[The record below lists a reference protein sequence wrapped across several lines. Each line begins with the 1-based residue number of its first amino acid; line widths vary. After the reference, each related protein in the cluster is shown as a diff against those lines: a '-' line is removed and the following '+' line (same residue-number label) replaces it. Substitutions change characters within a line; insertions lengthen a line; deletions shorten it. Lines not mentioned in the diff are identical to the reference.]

1 MEKIGKKM
9 GGKKRYFGLFGKR
22 RKLEGKLVKFLVFS
36 SCAHQKCNLPN
47 LERKLERKK
56 SHLERPNCPL
66 ALCIVHFLPL
76 LFFFFTPFL
85 LSFYLFLLL
94 SILFLLLFCYSSVF
108 SFIFFPIFFFSHFFW
123 IFVLSLS
130 LF

>member
-9 GGKKRYFGLFGKR
+9 GGKKRYFGVFGKR

-76 LFFFFTPFL
+76 LFFFFSHPF
-85 LSFYLFLLL
+85 FFP
-94 SILFLLLFCYSSVF
+94 
-108 SFIFFPIFFFSHFFW
+108 FIFFFFFFAIHPFFLSFFFQSFFFSHFFW

-130 LF
+130 LSLF

>member
-1 MEKIGKKM
+1 M
-9 GGKKRYFGLFGKR
+9 GGLG

-36 SCAHQKCNLPN
+36 SCVHQKCNLPN

-76 LFFFFTPFL
+76 LFFFFSHP
-85 LSFYLFLLL
+85 SFFP
-94 SILFLLLFCYSSVF
+94 
-108 SFIFFPIFFFSHFFW
+108 FIFFCYFLFFFFFVFA
-123 IFVLSLS
+123 IHPFFLSFFFQSFFFLISFGFLYSLSLS
-130 LF
+130 FNEVHIHTLFF